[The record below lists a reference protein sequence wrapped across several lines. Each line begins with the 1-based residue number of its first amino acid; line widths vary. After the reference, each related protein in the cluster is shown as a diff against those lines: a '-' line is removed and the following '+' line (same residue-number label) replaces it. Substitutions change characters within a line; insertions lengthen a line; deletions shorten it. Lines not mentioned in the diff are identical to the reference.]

1 MVPPLCALLL
11 LILTSGSGAQ
21 PLLPAESPQ
30 CSGDVGIQGGNV
42 SLSDGLRPGSLLTYL
57 CPFGTYPYPQPS
69 RLCQPSGHWTPLRTS
84 SSTHNPTPTC
94 RKMRCPPQLQFEH
107 GTVGPRRTFYLV
119 GSELT
124 FECRDGY
131 TLRGSALRRCLPTGR
146 WDGEMP
152 ACDDGVPFSYDLP
165 EDVRAS
171 FRASLLSVLG
181 LVASS
186 TSTDQN
192 QPVLKTYSLERRL
205 ILSQDGVLH
214 LYLLVDASK
223 SVSEANFQVFKDCV
237 KIMVDRI
244 ASFDV
249 PVKFAII
256 SYASKP
262 IVIVPINGEEAGDA
276 DEVLERVEN
285 HMSKKAHGNRTGT
298 NIHDALQ
305 EIYHWIIFQK
315 EALSKTNKPDEW
327 KKVRHAVILLTDGK
341 FNMGGSPKHAVT
353 KIEDVLEV
361 KPDRNDYL
369 DIYAFGV
376 GQMDVEWEDLNAI
389 ASKKIG
395 EQHAFKLNGP
405 VELRTTL
412 DTILDVK
419 SIGEACGLGN
429 HSEGA
434 TAQQMNPWH
443 VVIRPERGES
453 CRGSLV
459 ADRWVLTAAHCF
471 NNVQDTELWRV
482 NIGSTDIQIAQRF
495 DHPQYN
501 VRAKVDQGIPEF
513 YDYDLSLL
521 QLERPVHFSAT
532 IRPICL
538 PCTKEANR
546 ALRKPAR
553 ATCKDHEVELLRQA
567 RVPAQFISLD
577 NERLSVH
584 IKTNE
589 MWAHCAEGAVQPGT
603 LYAGKANVSDVV
615 TQRFLC
621 SGPESTGEP
630 EASTCKGE
638 SGGSLFVEKKMRYFQ
653 VGVVSWGTYN
663 PCAQSR
669 PDNQGRM
676 QRKPPPRR
684 HHPRDFYLS
693 LFQTQDWL
701 REHLSPALHFLPPVP
716 RGRAAVAAEGSCD
729 PEAAP
734 ILGGQAEVADRG
746 RWLRYICPEGKYP
759 HPVALRTCRSNGMWS
774 PLRDTQNRVVA
785 KAECREEQSWRVGC
799 GQMESWVGGQG
810 GNGMYLQ
817 PLTSDLCPDPPE
829 GHCPALG
836 VPVGATVSGGG
847 LRAEDEVQYR
857 CRSGLTLL
865 GSAHRTCLEDRTWSG
880 TPPLCRTL
888 TPGDSQKRRIRIE
901 PGGTMNIYLLLDASD
916 SIGTDNFTRSRDAL
930 SQLVEKVSSYGVFP
944 HYSLI
949 TFASEP
955 HVVIS
960 TQDARSADANWVRE
974 QLEGLK
980 YTDHAYKAGTN
991 TRAALEA
998 VYHMLVQ
1005 QEEEQLR
1012 HGPAPA
1018 PVVNST
1024 RHVLIIMTDGEWGQ
1038 TPGTHRSP
1046 PGLSRASLDPTGT
1059 PSPLAPPGP
1068 PQPHIGRD
1076 IHNPREDFLDIYVF
1090 GVGVMVHLENINELA
1105 SKKPDERHVFYLRDL
1120 TDLQQAFHD
1129 MIDESETLSMCGLGW
1144 EFEKARDQQKNPWHV
1159 GITITRPGKGRETCK
1174 GALVS
1179 PYFVLTA
1186 AHCFTIDDKASWI
1199 TVDLGDRSQPMTVE
1213 RLHSHPMYK
1222 IGAKASAGIPEFYDY
1237 DVALVKLNKAA
1248 RVGIDNGVRPICLPC
1263 TEGTTRALRQ
1273 RHPDTTCKDH
1283 EQMLLNPGDVGAFFV
1298 NQHPH
1303 EGRQVLERKNV
1314 LVKYG
1319 DKRPACEADAL
1330 KATIYRNVT
1339 RTDAVVTPRFLCS
1352 GGIDPYVDPNTCK
1365 GEALWEEGGNF
1376 RGVLLK
1382 WRPIPASLKT
1392 IQRLIDGR
1400 GREKGPILVGPT
1412 KTVADTSTPQVGVI
1426 SWGVVDVCRGQKMQG
1441 KNRSPAY
1448 ARDFHINLFTVLPW
1462 LREIL
1467 ADEDLGFL

>member
-11 LILTSGSGAQ
+11 LILTSGSGARA
-21 PLLPAESPQ
+21 LLPAESPQ

-57 CPFGTYPYPQPS
+57 CPLGTYPYPQPS

-152 ACDDGVPFSYDLP
+152 ACDDGAEHCPEPGVPAGALRRGSRYRQGDRVSYRCQGTLALVGSPERECLPTGEWSGAEPTCRFPFSYDLP
-165 EDVRAS
+165 EDVTAS
-171 FRASLLSVLG
+171 FGASLISVLG
-181 LVASS
+181 FVASS

-205 ILSQDGVLH
+205 ILSQDSVLH

-249 PVKFAII
+249 PVKFAVI

-376 GQMDVEWEDLNAI
+376 GQTDVEWEDLNAI

-412 DTILDVK
+412 DSILDVK
-419 SIGEACGLGN
+419 SIGEVCGLGN

-471 NNVQDTELWRV
+471 NNVQNTKLWRV
-482 NIGSTDIQIAQRF
+482 NIGSKDIQIAQRF

-546 ALRKPAR
+546 ALRKPVR

-589 MWAHCAEGAVQPGT
+589 MWARCTEGAVQPGT

-676 QRKPPPRR
+676 QRKPPPHR

-701 REHLSPALHFLPPVP
+701 REHLSPALHFLPP
-716 RGRAAVAAEGSCD
+716 A
-729 PEAAP
+729 
-734 ILGGQAEVADRG
+734 
-746 RWLRYICPEGKYP
+746 
-759 HPVALRTCRSNGMWS
+759 
-774 PLRDTQNRVVA
+774 
-785 KAECREEQSWRVGC
+785 
-799 GQMESWVGGQG
+799 
-810 GNGMYLQ
+810 
-817 PLTSDLCPDPPE
+817 
-829 GHCPALG
+829 
-836 VPVGATVSGGG
+836 
-847 LRAEDEVQYR
+847 
-857 CRSGLTLL
+857 
-865 GSAHRTCLEDRTWSG
+865 
-880 TPPLCRTL
+880 
-888 TPGDSQKRRIRIE
+888 
-901 PGGTMNIYLLLDASD
+901 
-916 SIGTDNFTRSRDAL
+916 
-930 SQLVEKVSSYGVFP
+930 
-944 HYSLI
+944 
-949 TFASEP
+949 
-955 HVVIS
+955 
-960 TQDARSADANWVRE
+960 
-974 QLEGLK
+974 
-980 YTDHAYKAGTN
+980 
-991 TRAALEA
+991 
-998 VYHMLVQ
+998 
-1005 QEEEQLR
+1005 
-1012 HGPAPA
+1012 
-1018 PVVNST
+1018 
-1024 RHVLIIMTDGEWGQ
+1024 
-1038 TPGTHRSP
+1038 
-1046 PGLSRASLDPTGT
+1046 
-1059 PSPLAPPGP
+1059 
-1068 PQPHIGRD
+1068 
-1076 IHNPREDFLDIYVF
+1076 
-1090 GVGVMVHLENINELA
+1090 
-1105 SKKPDERHVFYLRDL
+1105 
-1120 TDLQQAFHD
+1120 
-1129 MIDESETLSMCGLGW
+1129 
-1144 EFEKARDQQKNPWHV
+1144 
-1159 GITITRPGKGRETCK
+1159 
-1174 GALVS
+1174 
-1179 PYFVLTA
+1179 
-1186 AHCFTIDDKASWI
+1186 
-1199 TVDLGDRSQPMTVE
+1199 
-1213 RLHSHPMYK
+1213 
-1222 IGAKASAGIPEFYDY
+1222 
-1237 DVALVKLNKAA
+1237 
-1248 RVGIDNGVRPICLPC
+1248 
-1263 TEGTTRALRQ
+1263 
-1273 RHPDTTCKDH
+1273 
-1283 EQMLLNPGDVGAFFV
+1283 
-1298 NQHPH
+1298 
-1303 EGRQVLERKNV
+1303 
-1314 LVKYG
+1314 
-1319 DKRPACEADAL
+1319 
-1330 KATIYRNVT
+1330 
-1339 RTDAVVTPRFLCS
+1339 
-1352 GGIDPYVDPNTCK
+1352 
-1365 GEALWEEGGNF
+1365 
-1376 RGVLLK
+1376 
-1382 WRPIPASLKT
+1382 
-1392 IQRLIDGR
+1392 
-1400 GREKGPILVGPT
+1400 
-1412 KTVADTSTPQVGVI
+1412 
-1426 SWGVVDVCRGQKMQG
+1426 
-1441 KNRSPAY
+1441 
-1448 ARDFHINLFTVLPW
+1448 
-1462 LREIL
+1462 
-1467 ADEDLGFL
+1467 

>member
-1 MVPPLCALLL
+1 MGPRALIRILACLLL
-11 LILTSGSGAQ
+11 LVPAGSG
-21 PLLPAESPQ
+21 
-30 CSGDVGIQGGNV
+30 
-42 SLSDGLRPGSLLTYL
+42 
-57 CPFGTYPYPQPS
+57 
-69 RLCQPSGHWTPLRTS
+69 
-84 SSTHNPTPTC
+84 
-94 RKMRCPPQLQFEH
+94 
-107 GTVGPRRTFYLV
+107 
-119 GSELT
+119 
-124 FECRDGY
+124 
-131 TLRGSALRRCLPTGR
+131 
-146 WDGEMP
+146 
-152 ACDDGVPFSYDLP
+152 
-165 EDVRAS
+165 
-171 FRASLLSVLG
+171 
-181 LVASS
+181 
-186 TSTDQN
+186 
-192 QPVLKTYSLERRL
+192 
-205 ILSQDGVLH
+205 
-214 LYLLVDASK
+214 
-223 SVSEANFQVFKDCV
+223 
-237 KIMVDRI
+237 
-244 ASFDV
+244 
-249 PVKFAII
+249 
-256 SYASKP
+256 
-262 IVIVPINGEEAGDA
+262 
-276 DEVLERVEN
+276 
-285 HMSKKAHGNRTGT
+285 
-298 NIHDALQ
+298 
-305 EIYHWIIFQK
+305 
-315 EALSKTNKPDEW
+315 
-327 KKVRHAVILLTDGK
+327 
-341 FNMGGSPKHAVT
+341 
-353 KIEDVLEV
+353 
-361 KPDRNDYL
+361 
-369 DIYAFGV
+369 
-376 GQMDVEWEDLNAI
+376 
-389 ASKKIG
+389 
-395 EQHAFKLNGP
+395 
-405 VELRTTL
+405 
-412 DTILDVK
+412 
-419 SIGEACGLGN
+419 
-429 HSEGA
+429 
-434 TAQQMNPWH
+434 
-443 VVIRPERGES
+443 
-453 CRGSLV
+453 
-459 ADRWVLTAAHCF
+459 
-471 NNVQDTELWRV
+471 
-482 NIGSTDIQIAQRF
+482 
-495 DHPQYN
+495 
-501 VRAKVDQGIPEF
+501 
-513 YDYDLSLL
+513 
-521 QLERPVHFSAT
+521 
-532 IRPICL
+532 
-538 PCTKEANR
+538 
-546 ALRKPAR
+546 
-553 ATCKDHEVELLRQA
+553 
-567 RVPAQFISLD
+567 
-577 NERLSVH
+577 
-584 IKTNE
+584 
-589 MWAHCAEGAVQPGT
+589 
-603 LYAGKANVSDVV
+603 
-615 TQRFLC
+615 
-621 SGPESTGEP
+621 
-630 EASTCKGE
+630 
-638 SGGSLFVEKKMRYFQ
+638 
-653 VGVVSWGTYN
+653 
-663 PCAQSR
+663 
-669 PDNQGRM
+669 
-676 QRKPPPRR
+676 
-684 HHPRDFYLS
+684 
-693 LFQTQDWL
+693 
-701 REHLSPALHFLPPVP
+701 
-716 RGRAAVAAEGSCD
+716 AAVAAEGSCD
-729 PEAAP
+729 PEGAP

-759 HPVALRTCRSNGMWS
+759 HPVALRACRSNGMWS

-785 KAECREEQSWRVGC
+785 KAECRVVRCPGPVEFLHGTWWPRQAWYNMSQELTFSCFDGFTLSGSGVRTCLPQGTWSGTPAVC
-799 GQMESWVGGQG
+799 DDGG
-810 GNGMYLQ
+810 
-817 PLTSDLCPDPPE
+817 

-880 TPPLCRTL
+880 TPPLCRTPYAYD
-888 TPGDSQKRRIRIE
+888 TPRDVAAAFLASLSETVEKAEANTSLSDSQKRRIRIE

-980 YTDHAYKAGTN
+980 YKDHAYKAGTN

-1024 RHVLIIMTDGEWGQ
+1024 RHVLIIMTDGKTNMG
-1038 TPGTHRSP
+1038 GSP
-1046 PGLSRASLDPTGT
+1046 VPVVKQIREMLS
-1059 PSPLAPPGP
+1059 
-1068 PQPHIGRD
+1068 IGRD

-1090 GVGVMVHLENINELA
+1090 GVGAMVHLENINELA

-1273 RHPDTTCKDH
+1273 RHPGTTCKDH

-1339 RTDAVVTPRFLCS
+1339 RIDAVVTPRFLCS

-1365 GEALWEEGGNF
+1365 GDSGG
-1376 RGVLLK
+1376 
-1382 WRPIPASLKT
+1382 P
-1392 IQRLIDGR
+1392 LIIA
-1400 GREKGPILVGPT
+1400 KGKRYI
-1412 KTVADTSTPQVGVI
+1412 QVGVI

-1441 KNRSPAY
+1441 KNLSPAY

>member
-1 MVPPLCALLL
+1 MRALWTSETCSSELGLSRNWSRRKGEQAARITLCPRNLRLSATMVTSQNRSSARSWFMLRSVAASWPGSWKRSSSGPDAIVAPRDGAWGAGVGMLGGPRGFGGAEMGVWMDLGSAANAITGHRDVITGRREG
-11 LILTSGSGAQ
+11 ILSPSPGITIATSPGSGAQ

-94 RKMRCPPQLQFEH
+94 RI
-107 GTVGPRRTFYLV
+107 
-119 GSELT
+119 
-124 FECRDGY
+124 
-131 TLRGSALRRCLPTGR
+131 
-146 WDGEMP
+146 
-152 ACDDGVPFSYDLP
+152 PFSYDLP

-701 REHLSPALHFLPPVP
+701 REHLSPALHFLPP
-716 RGRAAVAAEGSCD
+716 A
-729 PEAAP
+729 
-734 ILGGQAEVADRG
+734 
-746 RWLRYICPEGKYP
+746 
-759 HPVALRTCRSNGMWS
+759 
-774 PLRDTQNRVVA
+774 
-785 KAECREEQSWRVGC
+785 
-799 GQMESWVGGQG
+799 
-810 GNGMYLQ
+810 
-817 PLTSDLCPDPPE
+817 
-829 GHCPALG
+829 
-836 VPVGATVSGGG
+836 
-847 LRAEDEVQYR
+847 
-857 CRSGLTLL
+857 
-865 GSAHRTCLEDRTWSG
+865 
-880 TPPLCRTL
+880 
-888 TPGDSQKRRIRIE
+888 
-901 PGGTMNIYLLLDASD
+901 
-916 SIGTDNFTRSRDAL
+916 
-930 SQLVEKVSSYGVFP
+930 
-944 HYSLI
+944 
-949 TFASEP
+949 
-955 HVVIS
+955 
-960 TQDARSADANWVRE
+960 
-974 QLEGLK
+974 
-980 YTDHAYKAGTN
+980 
-991 TRAALEA
+991 
-998 VYHMLVQ
+998 
-1005 QEEEQLR
+1005 
-1012 HGPAPA
+1012 
-1018 PVVNST
+1018 
-1024 RHVLIIMTDGEWGQ
+1024 
-1038 TPGTHRSP
+1038 
-1046 PGLSRASLDPTGT
+1046 
-1059 PSPLAPPGP
+1059 
-1068 PQPHIGRD
+1068 
-1076 IHNPREDFLDIYVF
+1076 
-1090 GVGVMVHLENINELA
+1090 
-1105 SKKPDERHVFYLRDL
+1105 
-1120 TDLQQAFHD
+1120 
-1129 MIDESETLSMCGLGW
+1129 
-1144 EFEKARDQQKNPWHV
+1144 
-1159 GITITRPGKGRETCK
+1159 
-1174 GALVS
+1174 
-1179 PYFVLTA
+1179 
-1186 AHCFTIDDKASWI
+1186 
-1199 TVDLGDRSQPMTVE
+1199 
-1213 RLHSHPMYK
+1213 
-1222 IGAKASAGIPEFYDY
+1222 
-1237 DVALVKLNKAA
+1237 
-1248 RVGIDNGVRPICLPC
+1248 
-1263 TEGTTRALRQ
+1263 
-1273 RHPDTTCKDH
+1273 
-1283 EQMLLNPGDVGAFFV
+1283 
-1298 NQHPH
+1298 
-1303 EGRQVLERKNV
+1303 
-1314 LVKYG
+1314 
-1319 DKRPACEADAL
+1319 
-1330 KATIYRNVT
+1330 
-1339 RTDAVVTPRFLCS
+1339 
-1352 GGIDPYVDPNTCK
+1352 
-1365 GEALWEEGGNF
+1365 
-1376 RGVLLK
+1376 
-1382 WRPIPASLKT
+1382 
-1392 IQRLIDGR
+1392 
-1400 GREKGPILVGPT
+1400 
-1412 KTVADTSTPQVGVI
+1412 
-1426 SWGVVDVCRGQKMQG
+1426 
-1441 KNRSPAY
+1441 
-1448 ARDFHINLFTVLPW
+1448 
-1462 LREIL
+1462 
-1467 ADEDLGFL
+1467 